1 MPSRPRAEG
10 GDALPIKNKLT
21 FAYTLS
27 GLPVVV
33 LLISIAEYIAQ
44 MVRDRGHQVSLLY
57 GGHGLYEP
65 YPASLAGLVGQD
77 AITLAVGLPLL
88 LASMWLTVRG
98 STSGLLLW
106 TGTLFYFAYSY
117 YFSSSAS

>member
-1 MPSRPRAEG
+1 M
-10 GDALPIKNKLT
+10 LPIKNKLT

-27 GLPVVV
+27 GLLAVL
-33 LLISIAEYIAQ
+33 LLISSVA
-44 MVRDRGHQVSLLY
+44 GLLY

-88 LASMWLTVRG
+88 LASMWLTARG
-98 STSGLLLW
+98 STGGLLLW

>member
-1 MPSRPRAEG
+1 M
-10 GDALPIKNKLT
+10 LLIKNKLT

-27 GLPVVV
+27 GLLAVV
-33 LLISIAEYIAQ
+33 LISSVA
-44 MVRDRGHQVSLLY
+44 DLLY

-77 AITLAVGLPLL
+77 AITPAVGLPT

-98 STSGLLLW
+98 STSACSCGLVL
-106 TGTLFYFAYSY
+106 YFAYLY
-117 YFSSSAS
+117 YRLRRRSSVQPGHGGVIS

>member
-1 MPSRPRAEG
+1 M
-10 GDALPIKNKLT
+10 LPIKNKLT

-27 GLPVVV
+27 GLLAVV
-33 LLISIAEYIAQ
+33 LLISSVA
-44 MVRDRGHQVSLLY
+44 GLLY
-57 GGHGLYEP
+57 GYHGLYEP